1 MVATISEETSVS
13 MLVIPSMITVRLTR
27 PWPRRAPAVAR
38 ARLRMSWTLYIATQT
53 IGRGRRDHSVRAG
66 PGQPTRASQS
76 TTAETTSSS

>member
-38 ARLRMSWTLYIATQT
+38 ARLRMSWTPYI
-53 IGRGRRDHSVRAG
+53 
-66 PGQPTRASQS
+66 PP
-76 TTAETTSSS
+76 